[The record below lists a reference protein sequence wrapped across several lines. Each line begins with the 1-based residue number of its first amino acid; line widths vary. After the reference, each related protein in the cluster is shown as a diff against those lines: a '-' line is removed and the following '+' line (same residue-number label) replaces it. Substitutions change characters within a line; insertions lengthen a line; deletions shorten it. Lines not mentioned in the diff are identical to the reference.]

1 MAEKVQ
7 NQEERTWPPK
17 EARSHLREARSAMRE
32 SVEALFP
39 PEFIEARRTARRE
52 LLLAARAVIDD
63 ALERTESK

>member
-17 EARSHLREARSAMRE
+17 EAQSHLREARSAMRE